1 MPRGTDWFNFIYVT
15 ISYII
20 MSTGLMAYISL
31 QGIYLNWPKYRCNPL
46 FMPFSKDV
54 KKDFAYCVQN
64 MQMVYMGTL
73 LQPIWWLISNISNMS
88 VNLFGSLQMFREFIA
103 NIRSFI
109 ANIITTIIG
118 FIFNFVIQAQKM
130 AIAIKDM
137 VGKIVGIMLTCLY
150 LMDGTMKTMMSAW
163 NGPPGQMTRALCF
176 KNDTLVKM
184 KDGELRKMQDI
195 SLGDVLDN
203 GSKVN
208 AVLKVANANNE
219 AFYRMKSTTGGTDVF
234 VTGSH
239 YVLHET
245 TGKYVKAKNHPNAEL
260 TNIVEKT
267 FSCLI
272 TDDHLIPVEGYVFW
286 DWEDDI
292 LTNKE

>member
-1 MPRGTDWFNFIYVT
+1 MV
-15 ISYII
+15 
-20 MSTGLMAYISL
+20 YISL

-54 KKDFAYCVQN
+54 KGFAYCVQN

-163 NGPPGQMTRALCF
+163 NDSGQMTRALCF

-203 GSKVN
+203 GSSKCCI
-208 AVLKVANANNE
+208 KG
-219 AFYRMKSTTGGTDVF
+219 R
-234 VTGSH
+234 
-239 YVLHET
+239 
-245 TGKYVKAKNHPNAEL
+245 
-260 TNIVEKT
+260 
-267 FSCLI
+267 
-272 TDDHLIPVEGYVFW
+272 
-286 DWEDDI
+286 
-292 LTNKE
+292 

>member
-1 MPRGTDWFNFIYVT
+1 
-15 ISYII
+15 
-20 MSTGLMAYISL
+20 
-31 QGIYLNWPKYRCNPL
+31 
-46 FMPFSKDV
+46 
-54 KKDFAYCVQN
+54 
-64 MQMVYMGTL
+64 MVYMGTL
-73 LQPIWWLISNISNMS
+73 LQPIWWLLSNISNMS
-88 VNLFGSLQMFREFIA
+88 INLFGSLQMFREFIA

-184 KDGELRKMQDI
+184 KDGELRKMRDI

-219 AFYRMKSTTGGTDVF
+219 AFYRMKSKTGGSDVL

-239 YVLHET
+239 YVFHDT
-245 TGKYVKAKNHPNAEL
+245 TGKYIKAQNHPDAEL
-260 TNIVEKT
+260 TNIIEDT

-272 TDDHLIPVEGYVFW
+272 TDDHRIPVEGYVFW

-292 LTNKE
+292 LTNRE